1 MYNTLKYWSYWPNF
15 NSWLTGFFGIYAKWV
30 RWQQHQRQQWRT
42 IHDCIGSLSFM
53 SNDPIKVLVNFGE
66 PHADKFDYFFNL
78 RNENRF
84 LITKLQ
90 WMWADRKVFS
100 SCYTKIYLRYSGF
113 PLVRNDK
120 SPWFFHDISRGFH
133 KFPGIIFYFFNV
145 AYTPFDS
152 LISLVGRDSD
162 LKSTETWFSSF
173 ERNCPRPLIHWLR
186 FKE

>member
-1 MYNTLKYWSYWPNF
+1 MNPTLTNLTTFLISATRTGFSSPSSNECEPIGKYFPVVTLKS
-15 NSWLTGFFGIYAKWV
+15 ICDI
-30 RWQQHQRQQWRT
+30 Q
-42 IHDCIGSLSFM
+42 GSHLSVM
-53 SNDPIKVLVNFGE
+53 TKV
-66 PHADKFDYFFNL
+66 
-78 RNENRF
+78 
-84 LITKLQ
+84 
-90 WMWADRKVFS
+90 
-100 SCYTKIYLRYSGF
+100 
-113 PLVRNDK
+113 
-120 SPWFFHDISRGFH
+120 HDISRGFH